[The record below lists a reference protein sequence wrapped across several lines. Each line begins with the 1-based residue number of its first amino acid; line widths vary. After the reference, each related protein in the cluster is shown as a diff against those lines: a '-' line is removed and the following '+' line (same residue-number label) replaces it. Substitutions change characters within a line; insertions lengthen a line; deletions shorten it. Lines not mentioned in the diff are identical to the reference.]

1 MNASLLIKR
10 GSRFAALSLAIGLS
24 ACAPP
29 ADETA
34 APPPP
39 VAKQADV
46 TAIEPV
52 KNTTATPPGN
62 TSATPVQANVLSTT
76 DPVGY
81 SKKDIDKI
89 IEHLDWFAENYI
101 SQKNRIP
108 TLDELKAWKD
118 PNFPLGLPEWPKPP
132 PGKRWAMNEKSGQFS
147 LADEKP

>member
-1 MNASLLIKR
+1 M
-10 GSRFAALSLAIGLS
+10 
-24 ACAPP
+24 
-29 ADETA
+29 
-34 APPPP
+34 
-39 VAKQADV
+39 AKQAEV
-46 TAIEPV
+46 TTIEPV

-108 TLDELKAWKD
+108 TLEELKAWKD